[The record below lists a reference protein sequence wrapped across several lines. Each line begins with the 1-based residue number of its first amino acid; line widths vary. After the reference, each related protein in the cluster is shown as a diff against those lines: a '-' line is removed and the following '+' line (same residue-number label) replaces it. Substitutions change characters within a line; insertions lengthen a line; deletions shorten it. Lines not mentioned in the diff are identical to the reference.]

1 MADTS
6 SSSRVISGK
15 GMNAKVVVPMKL
27 FATWEVDRTSPN
39 CIPRLCS
46 LRLTR
51 LCVLKPLE
59 NDLSSLIIA
68 VRMQSSKRTLRSN
81 EIVFSSSKNL
91 ETELDLSFS
100 LQYPHFLKRDGNRLQ
115 VMLQR
120 RKRYKNRTIL
130 GYKTLATGD
139 INMSEV
145 LQRSKDSELRLYN
158 QTKETEKEV
167 AVVKVLGLS
176 SQPVDQLSKRPQ
188 DIIADG
194 AYNESDDDD
203 DSYYSDQDNSD
214 SGENLE
220 TQELDAEEDGK
231 SSRTKQIAH
240 RRNLKQ
246 KFISL
251 LKRLKVA
258 SDESDTD
265 QYQFP
270 GQAANADD
278 DSLYGD
284 LDELNMSDSEPDVD
298 LDDVS
303 IESTPKPVL
312 RPFFSQNIPTSVTE
326 AEVMDIVKRK
336 TSENGFN
343 QESEDTP
350 SDESLQLNEQPP
362 PKSVSVGT
370 LALSSSGGAN
380 GGQKNINRPRSSSN
394 KEKQGQRQT
403 HRSNSLNYSDHTQE
417 EARKSLADR
426 LSLLWPHNDSIPEK
440 FILVNAT
447 EWQGQVLSHKLQQE
461 KHRVVCTFSSA
472 DVEDTMLFLVTK
484 IQKFCNQNPKVP
496 RTIKLV
502 ICGGEGYV
510 GTILRPYVEQFSTK
524 SPDWQKYVSFYIIP
538 LGNSSLGKY
547 LGAIDSKY
555 HSMFVEPSWRELFD
569 KDQQEANGIVS
580 RVSKYLSTATCN
592 HQLRIGEVMVNY
604 KLKSTGT
611 ESTQKFIPFINSVT
625 IGANSS
631 TVPTSFSE
639 PEDSFSP
646 LSTSPKEKD
655 GPTPPSSPATNTDAV
670 VQQRRGSLIE
680 IGSSSPPAPA
690 ELMDL
695 QVEYWPMFS
704 GMKKDKSSL
713 KTTFRSL
720 IVNRLSSSK
729 GQSDSSLSMT
739 VVTRERNKKSKQ
751 VMRIGKKHKDSEKSQ
766 VIDGIYRLV
775 CTSKSQS
782 NSLTVNIDGNELT
795 GVKFFQLT
803 AQTHSH
809 IKQFPVIV
817 FAES

>member
-1 MADTS
+1 MADPS
-6 SSSRVISGK
+6 SSSSSKVMSGRGIS
-15 GMNAKVVVPMKL
+15 AKVVVPMKL

-115 VMLQR
+115 IMLQR
-120 RKRYKNRTIL
+120 RKRYKNRTML

-145 LQRSKDSELRLYN
+145 LQKSKDSQLRLFN

-167 AVVKVLGLS
+167 AVVSVLGLS
-176 SQPVDQLSKRPQ
+176 SQPVDQFSKRLQ
-188 DIIADG
+188 DNIADAG
-194 AYNESDDDD
+194 YNESDDDD
-203 DSYYSDQDNSD
+203 DSYSSDQDNSD

-220 TQELDAEEDGK
+220 NQDLDVEEDAK
-231 SSRTKQIAH
+231 SSRTKQIAN
-240 RRNLKQ
+240 RQRNLKQ
-246 KFISL
+246 KFINL

-265 QYQFP
+265 QYTFP
-270 GQAANADD
+270 GQAPNADD

-284 LDELNMSDSEPDVD
+284 LDELNMSDSEPELE

-312 RPFFSQNIPTSVTE
+312 RPFFSQGIPTSGFE
-326 AEVMDIVKRK
+326 AEVMDKGNVSK

-343 QESEDTP
+343 QESEDKS
-350 SDESLQLNEQPP
+350 SDEGLHLIEQPP
-362 PKSVSVGT
+362 PKSVSTGT
-370 LALSSSGGAN
+370 LALSSSNAPN
-380 GGQKNINRPRSSSN
+380 SSHKDINRSRPSS
-394 KEKQGQRQT
+394 KEKHGHRQT
-403 HRSNSLNYSDHTQE
+403 YRSNSLNYSDHTQE

-426 LSLLWPHNDSIPEK
+426 LSLLWPHNDRIPEK
-440 FILVNAT
+440 FILVNST

-461 KHRVVCTFSSA
+461 NHRVVCTFSNA
-472 DVEDTMLFLVTK
+472 DVEDTMVFLVTK

-496 RTIKLV
+496 QTIKLV
-502 ICGGEGYV
+502 ICGGLGYV
-510 GTILRPYVEQFSTK
+510 GTVLRPYVEQFATK
-524 SPDWQKYVSFYIIP
+524 SPDWQKYVCFYIIP
-538 LGNSSLGKY
+538 LGNSSLAKY
-547 LGAIDSKY
+547 LGAIDTKY
-555 HSMFVEPSWRELFD
+555 YSMFVEPSWRELFEKVD
-569 KDQQEANGIVS
+569 KEQADTHGIVS
-580 RVSKYLSTATCN
+580 RVSKYLNTATCN

-604 KLKSTGT
+604 KQKNTGA

-631 TVPTSFSE
+631 SSSASSFSE
-639 PEDSFSP
+639 PEDGSSP
-646 LSTSPKEKD
+646 LSTSPKDKE
-655 GPTPPSSPATNTDAV
+655 GPTPPSSPATITNNV
-670 VQQRRGSLIE
+670 VQQST
-680 IGSSSPPAPA
+680 SPPAAAAVA

-695 QVEYWPMFS
+695 QVEYWPMCS

-720 IVNRLSSSK
+720 IVNRLSK
-729 GQSDSSLSMT
+729 DQSDSSLSMT
-739 VVTRERNKKSKQ
+739 VVTKERNKKTKQ
-751 VMRIGKKHKDSEKSQ
+751 VMRIGKKYKDSEKSQ

-775 CTSKSQS
+775 CTSRSQS

-809 IKQFPVIV
+809 IKQFPVVV
-817 FAES
+817 FSDS